1 MGRVRFFV
9 YSLFQHDLGGAEER
23 GEERALKIERLLREI
38 KREELIKLTQ
48 DLIRIPS
55 VRSQKEGSNEE
66 KVAIFLSHLLEE
78 MGLDVVVEEVEPGSP
93 NVIAVLQG
101 ESDGPCL
108 MFECHTDV
116 VTEGDPSEWKYGPY
130 EGRLMGNRIYGRGA
144 CDTKG
149 NLAAAIK
156 AVQAISQSSIPFK
169 GRILLGILVDEEGM
183 MSGVKHFIRQGWADG
198 IHGAIIC
205 EPVDNQLC
213 ITQKGAL
220 RAELMT
226 IGKMSHGAM
235 PLAGLNPI
243 PPMISILEKIR
254 QLEEEE
260 IERLGKDVFLGYPS
274 ITPTVLQAPVKGE
287 PQLNVI
293 PYQCRAL
300 LDIRTVPGQSH
311 EALKKQL
318 EEIVKEEERS
328 VNTSLESGPSKE
340 IREALEK
347 NLSKGLSFQS
357 KLNVFED
364 RPWTKTSREER
375 IVQAVSKAIR
385 SVTGEEPTYGGVPG
399 ATDGTFLAAWAGI
412 PIVTIGAG
420 KWMIPHQKDEWVSVE
435 ELELTAKIYAASALE
450 FLNG

>member
-1 MGRVRFFV
+1 MIP
-9 YSLFQHDLGGAEER
+9 LIIEKER
-23 GEERALKIERLLREI
+23 PLKIERLLREI

-55 VRSQKEGSNEE
+55 VRSQKEGGNEE
-66 KVAIFLSHLLEE
+66 KVAFFLSHFLEE

-116 VTEGDPSEWKYGPY
+116 VTEGDASEWKYGPF
-130 EGRLMGNRIYGRGA
+130 EGKFAGNRIYGRGA

-149 NLAAAIK
+149 NLAAAVR
-156 AVQAISQSSIPFK
+156 AVHAISQSGIPFK

-183 MSGVKHFIRQGWADG
+183 MSGVKHFIRQGWANG
-198 IHGAIIC
+198 VSAAIIC

-220 RAELMT
+220 RAELVT
-226 IGKMSHGAM
+226 VGKMSHGAM
-235 PLAGLNPI
+235 PLTGLNPI
-243 PPMISILEKIR
+243 PPMISILER
-254 QLEEEE
+254 MRLLEEEE
-260 IERLGKDVFLGYPS
+260 IERLGKDAFLGYPS

-287 PQLNVI
+287 PQLNVL
-293 PYQCRAL
+293 PSQCRAL
-300 LDIRTVPGQSH
+300 LDIRTVPGQPH

-318 EEIVKEEERS
+318 EEIVKEEEKS
-328 VNTSLESGPSKE
+328 VNASLDSGPLRE
-340 IREALEK
+340 IRETLETS
-347 NLSKGLSFQS
+347 LSKGISFQS

-375 IVQAVSKAIR
+375 IVQAVSKAIQ
-385 SVTGEEPTYGGVPG
+385 SVTGKEPTYGGVPG
-399 ATDGTFLAAWAGI
+399 ATDGTFLSAWAGI

-435 ELELTAKIYAASALE
+435 DLELTAKIYAASALE
-450 FLNG
+450 FLNGPIQKL

>member
-1 MGRVRFFV
+1 
-9 YSLFQHDLGGAEER
+9 
-23 GEERALKIERLLREI
+23 LKIERLLREI
-38 KREELIKLTQ
+38 KKEELIELTQ
-48 DLIRIPS
+48 ELIRIPS

-66 KVAIFLSHLLEE
+66 KVAFFLSHLLEE

-116 VTEGDPSEWKYGPY
+116 VTEGDASEWKYGPY
-130 EGRLMGNRIYGRGA
+130 EGRLVGNRIYGRGA

-156 AVQAISQSSIPFK
+156 AVQAISQSGIPFK

-183 MSGVKHFIRQGWADG
+183 MSGVKHFIRQGWANG
-198 IHGAIIC
+198 VNAAIIC
-205 EPVDNQLC
+205 EPVDNHLC

-220 RAELMT
+220 RAELLT

-243 PPMISILEKIR
+243 PPMVSILEKIR

-287 PQLNVI
+287 PQLNVV

-318 EEIVKEEERS
+318 EEIVSQEERS
-328 VNTSLESGPSKE
+328 VNASLDSGPLKE
-340 IREALEK
+340 IRETLEK
-347 NLSKGLSFQS
+347 NLSKGMSFQS

-364 RPWTKTSREER
+364 RPWTKTSREES
-375 IVQAVSKAIR
+375 IVRAVSKAIR

-399 ATDGTFLAAWAGI
+399 ATDGTFLSAWAGI

-435 ELELTAKIYAASALE
+435 ELELTANIYAASALE
-450 FLNG
+450 FLNR

>member
-1 MGRVRFFV
+1 VF
-9 YSLFQHDLGGAEER
+9 
-23 GEERALKIERLLREI
+23 KEI
-38 KREELIKLTQ
+38 KGEELIKLTQ

-55 VRSQKEGSNEE
+55 VRGQQEGNNEE
-66 KVAIFLSHLLEE
+66 KVAFFVSRLLEE
-78 MGLDVVVEEVEPGSP
+78 MGLDVVVEEVQPGSP
-93 NVIAVLQG
+93 NVIALLQG
-101 ESDGPCL
+101 EEDGPCL

-116 VTEGDPSEWKYGPY
+116 VTEGDASEWKYGPY
-130 EGRLMGNRIYGRGA
+130 EGKLVGNRIYGRGA

-156 AVQAISQSSIPFK
+156 AIQAISQSGIPFK

-183 MSGVKHFIRQGWADG
+183 MSGVKHFIRQGWANG
-198 IHGAIIC
+198 VQAAIIC
-205 EPVDNQLC
+205 EPVDNHLC

-220 RAELMT
+220 RAELIT
-226 IGKMSHGAM
+226 SGKMSHGAM

-243 PPMISILEKIR
+243 PPMISILEKMR

-300 LDIRTVPGQSH
+300 LDIRTIPGQSH

-318 EEIVKEEERS
+318 EDIVREEERS
-328 VNTSLESGPSKE
+328 VHASLNAGPL
-340 IREALEK
+340 REMREGLEK
-347 NLSKGLSFQS
+347 GLSKGISYQS
-357 KLNVFED
+357 KLDVFED
-364 RPWTKTSREER
+364 RPWTKTSREEP
-375 IVQAVSKAIR
+375 IVKAVSKAIR
-385 SVTGEEPTYGGVPG
+385 SITGEEPTYGGVLG
-399 ATDGTFLAAWAGI
+399 ATDGTFLSAWAGI

-420 KWMIPHQKDEWVSVE
+420 KWMVPHQKDEWVSVE
-435 ELELTAKIYAASALE
+435 DLELTTKIYAASALE
-450 FLNG
+450 FLDLGS

>member
-1 MGRVRFFV
+1 M
-9 YSLFQHDLGGAEER
+9 
-23 GEERALKIERLLREI
+23 KIERLLREI

-66 KVAIFLSHLLEE
+66 KVAIFVSHLLEG

-101 ESDGPCL
+101 ESEGPCL

-116 VTEGDPSEWKYGPY
+116 VTEGDASEWKYGPF
-130 EGRLMGNRIYGRGA
+130 EGKLAGNRIYGRGT

-156 AVQAISQSSIPFK
+156 AVQAISQSGIPFK

-183 MSGVKHFIRQGWADG
+183 MSGVKHFIRQGWANG
-198 IHGAIIC
+198 VNAAIIC
-205 EPVDNQLC
+205 EPVDNHLC

-220 RAELMT
+220 RAELLT

-243 PPMISILEKIR
+243 PPMISILEKMR

-274 ITPTVLQAPVKGE
+274 ITPTVLQAPVRGE

-300 LDIRTVPGQSH
+300 LDIRTVPGQPH

-328 VNTSLESGPSKE
+328 VNTSLGSGPLKE
-340 IREALEK
+340 IRETLEK
-347 NLSKGLSFQS
+347 NLSKGMSFQS

-385 SVTGEEPTYGGVPG
+385 SVTGEEPIYGGVPG
-399 ATDGTFLAAWAGI
+399 ATDGTFLSAWAGI
-412 PIVTIGAG
+412 PIVTLGAG
-420 KWMIPHQKDEWVSVE
+420 KWMIPHQKDEWVSVD

-450 FLNG
+450 FLRGEE

>member
-1 MGRVRFFV
+1 M
-9 YSLFQHDLGGAEER
+9 
-23 GEERALKIERLLREI
+23 KIERLLREI
-38 KREELIKLTQ
+38 KREELIRLTQ

-78 MGLDVVVEEVEPGSP
+78 MGLDVVVEEVEPRSP

-101 ESDGPCL
+101 EGDGPCL

-116 VTEGDPSEWKYGPY
+116 VTEGDASEWKYGPF
-130 EGRLMGNRIYGRGA
+130 EGKLAGNRIYGRGA

-156 AVQAISQSSIPFK
+156 AVQAISQSGAPFK

-183 MSGVKHFIRQGWADG
+183 MSGVKHFIRQGWANG
-198 IHGAIIC
+198 VHAAIVC
-205 EPVDNQLC
+205 EPVDNHLC

-226 IGKMSHGAM
+226 VGKMSHGAM

-243 PPMISILEKIR
+243 PPMISILEKMR

-260 IERLGKDVFLGYPS
+260 IERLGKNVFLGYPS
-274 ITPTVLQAPVKGE
+274 ITPTVLHAPVKGE

-300 LDIRTVPGQSH
+300 LDIRTVPGQPH

-318 EEIVKEEERS
+318 EDIVREEEKS
-328 VNTSLESGPSKE
+328 VNASLDSGPLRE
-340 IREALEK
+340 IRETLETG
-347 NLSKGLSFQS
+347 LSKGISFQS
-357 KLNVFED
+357 KLHVFED

-375 IVQAVSKAIR
+375 IVQAVSKAIQ
-385 SVTGEEPTYGGVPG
+385 SVTGKEPTYGGVLG
-399 ATDGTFLAAWAGI
+399 ATDGTFLSAWAGI

-420 KWMIPHQKDEWVSVE
+420 KWMIPHQKDEWVSIE
-435 ELELTAKIYAASALE
+435 DLELMAKIYAASALE
-450 FLNG
+450 FLDFEI

>member
-1 MGRVRFFV
+1 
-9 YSLFQHDLGGAEER
+9 
-23 GEERALKIERLLREI
+23 LKIERLLREI

-66 KVAIFLSHLLEE
+66 KVAFFLSHLLEE

-116 VTEGDPSEWKYGPY
+116 VTEGDASEWKYGPY
-130 EGRLMGNRIYGRGA
+130 EGRLVGNRIYGRGA

-156 AVQAISQSSIPFK
+156 AVQAISQSGIPFK

-183 MSGVKHFIRQGWADG
+183 MSGVKHFIRQGWANG
-198 IHGAIIC
+198 VNAAIIC
-205 EPVDNQLC
+205 EPVDNHLC

-220 RAELMT
+220 RAELIT

-243 PPMISILEKIR
+243 PPMVSILEKIR

-287 PQLNVI
+287 PQLNVV

-318 EEIVKEEERS
+318 EEIIKEEERS
-328 VNTSLESGPSKE
+328 VNASLDSGPLKE
-340 IREALEK
+340 IRETLEK
-347 NLSKGLSFQS
+347 NLSKGMSFQS

-364 RPWTKTSREER
+364 RPWTKTSREES
-375 IVQAVSKAIR
+375 IVRTVSKAIR

-399 ATDGTFLAAWAGI
+399 ATDGTFLSAWAGI

-435 ELELTAKIYAASALE
+435 ELELTANIYAASALE
-450 FLNG
+450 FLRVEE

>member
-1 MGRVRFFV
+1 V
-9 YSLFQHDLGGAEER
+9 
-23 GEERALKIERLLREI
+23 
-38 KREELIKLTQ
+38 
-48 DLIRIPS
+48 
-55 VRSQKEGSNEE
+55 GSNEE
-66 KVAIFLSHLLEE
+66 KVAFFLSHLLEE

-116 VTEGDPSEWKYGPY
+116 VTEGDPSEWKYGPF
-130 EGRLMGNRIYGRGA
+130 EGKLVGNRIYGRGA

-156 AVQAISQSSIPFK
+156 AVQAISQSGISFK

-183 MSGVKHFIRQGWADG
+183 MTGVKHFIRQGWTGG
-198 IHGAIIC
+198 IQAAVIC

-213 ITQKGAL
+213 IMQKGAL
-220 RAELMT
+220 RAELIT
-226 IGKMSHGAM
+226 TGKMSHGAM

-243 PPMISILEKIR
+243 PPMVSILERMR

-260 IERLGKDVFLGYPS
+260 VERLGKDAFLGYPS

-300 LDIRTVPGQSH
+300 LDIRTVPGQPH
-311 EALKKQL
+311 EVLKRQL
-318 EEIVKEEERS
+318 EEIVKEEEK
-328 VNTSLESGPSKE
+328 SLNGSLDSGPLRE
-340 IREALEK
+340 IRETIETS
-347 NLSKGLSFQS
+347 LSKGLSFQS
-357 KLNVFED
+357 RLDVFED

-375 IVQAVSKAIR
+375 IVQAVSRAIR
-385 SVTGEEPTYGGVPG
+385 SITGEEPTYGGVPG
-399 ATDGTFLAAWAGI
+399 ATDGTFLSAWAGI

-435 ELELTAKIYAASALE
+435 ELEVTTKIYAASALE

>member
-1 MGRVRFFV
+1 M
-9 YSLFQHDLGGAEER
+9 
-23 GEERALKIERLLREI
+23 KIERLSKEI

-55 VRSQKEGSNEE
+55 VRSQKAGGNEE
-66 KVAIFLSHLLEE
+66 KVAFFLSDLLQE

-93 NVIAVLQG
+93 NVIGVLQG

-116 VTEGDPSEWKYGPY
+116 VTEGDPSEWKYGPF
-130 EGRLMGNRIYGRGA
+130 EGKLVGNRIYGRGA

-149 NLAAAIK
+149 NLAAAIR
-156 AVQAISQSSIPFK
+156 AVQAISQSGISFK

-183 MSGVKHFIRQGWADG
+183 MTGVKHFIRQGWAGG

-220 RAELMT
+220 RAELIT
-226 IGKMSHGAM
+226 TGKMSHGAM

-243 PPMISILEKIR
+243 PPMVSILDRMR

-293 PYQCRAL
+293 PHQCKAL
-300 LDIRTVPGQSH
+300 LDIRTVPGQPH

-318 EEIVKEEERS
+318 EEIVKEEEKS
-328 VNTSLESGPSKE
+328 VNGSLDSGPLRE
-340 IREALEK
+340 IRETIETR
-347 NLSKGLSFQS
+347 LSKGLSFQS

-375 IVQAVSKAIR
+375 IVHAVSKAIR

-399 ATDGTFLAAWAGI
+399 ATDGTFLFAWAGI

-420 KWMIPHQKDEWVSVE
+420 KWMIPHQKDEWVSIE
-435 ELELTAKIYAASALE
+435 ELELTARIYAASALE